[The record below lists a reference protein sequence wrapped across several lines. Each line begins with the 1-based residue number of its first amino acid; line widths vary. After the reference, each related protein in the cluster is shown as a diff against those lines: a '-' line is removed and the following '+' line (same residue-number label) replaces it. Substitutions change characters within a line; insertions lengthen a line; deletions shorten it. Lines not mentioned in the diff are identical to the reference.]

1 MKLLPIQAREV
12 ITGNEIFRIAS
23 LFLYITLL
31 LHVVLTTYTSAL
43 VLAEIG
49 VGAVL
54 LLTALFIFALVRYV
68 WPDGLATRQVRVLFE
83 LICAVSVVAVLT
95 LQHAMPT
102 LPLPWLIGAAGVFPL
117 ALRGGAALMA
127 VFAIALIGFAIN
139 FSLDIQIGGWLPH
152 VFATLFVGL
161 LAILLSKAL
170 DNNLAAFGQA
180 RINERRFDAIA
191 RATRH
196 VFMITDDNYNVKYVN
211 PAIHEVLGYSQSEIE
226 LEGVQPIVHPD
237 DLEEHQQKLRY
248 LRGSSSR
255 RIFSRHRM
263 RHKGGHWV
271 WLETSGYNLMH
282 DHAINGMVFS
292 TEDITLRKDAEL
304 KLEQEHA
311 LLRAVLDLNPSM
323 IYAKDTEGRFT
334 ISNLS
339 FQQRFGYSSEEELR
353 GKTTY
358 DAFRSQAPE
367 GMEQEAYEMANML
380 HLQDMHVMQSGES
393 LEDLDLQGLWEPD
406 SRRWYRMNKYPLR
419 DGNGT
424 ISGILGITRDVTDRK
439 EYELRLEHQAL
450 HDPLTGLPNRR
461 YLLSTIADYI
471 EEARTRKVKLATLFC
486 DLDFF
491 KSVNDTHGHDVGDKC
506 LLEITRRIQ
515 AELPKSDFIARF
527 GGDEFIILTNA
538 TLLEANS
545 KATEL
550 LQALSF
556 PLVVDDVV
564 VKIQSSIGIALLTP
578 EHKTPSELIRD
589 ADAAM
594 YQAKE
599 RGRNRAEI
607 FNASLQ
613 HGTTKRAQMDVA
625 LRFALERDE
634 LHMVFQPKVSLLDGS
649 VKGFELL
656 LRWNSPQYG
665 QIMPGE
671 FIPIAE
677 TSGLVVPIGLWAL
690 EQACRKLSEWQMRYP
705 DAENLTIAVNVS
717 MRQLLQPSFLPEVF
731 AILKRTR
738 VLPKSIELELTETA
752 VMANPVQTIENL
764 TMLKKLGVR
773 LALDDFGTGYSSLAY
788 LQKLPIDV
796 LKIDKAFVHGLGR
809 NKGDAEIVRLILA
822 LAKTLNLESVAEG
835 VESIEQLLELKKLGC
850 HLGQGYIF
858 SPAITPEEAESMLF
872 ASRQFQVALPGADS
886 VVTTG

>member
-1 MKLLPIQAREV
+1 MKILPIQVKEV
-12 ITGNEIFRIAS
+12 ITGREIFRIAS

-31 LHVVLTTYTSAL
+31 LHVVLTTYTREL
-43 VLAEIG
+43 VLADISI
-49 VGAVL
+49 GAVI
-54 LLTALFIFALVRYV
+54 LLTALFLLALARYA
-68 WPDGLATRQVRVLFE
+68 WPDLMANRQRRILFE
-83 LICAVSVVAVLT
+83 SLCAVSVIAILT
-95 LQHAMPT
+95 VQHTMPT
-102 LPLPWLIGAAGVFPL
+102 LPMPWLIGAAGVFPL
-117 ALRGGAALMA
+117 ALRGGTALSA
-127 VFAIALIGFAIN
+127 VFAITLIGFWIN
-139 FSLDIQIGGWLPH
+139 VNFGAPLGDWLPNI
-152 VFATLFVGL
+152 FATLFVGL

-170 DNNLAAFGQA
+170 GTNLAAVGQA
-180 RINERRFDAIA
+180 RVNERRFDAIA

-196 VFMITDDNYNVKYVN
+196 VFLITDDQYSVKYVN

-226 LEGVQPIVHPD
+226 LEGVQPTVHPD
-237 DLEEHQQKLRY
+237 DLEEHQTKLRY
-248 LRGSSSR
+248 LRNASSR

-263 RHKGGHWV
+263 RHKDGHWV

-282 DHAINGMVFS
+282 DRAINGMVFS
-292 TEDITLRKDAEL
+292 TEDITLRKEAEI

-353 GKTTY
+353 GKTSF
-358 DAFRSQAPE
+358 DAFRLQAPE
-367 GMEQEAYEMANML
+367 GQENEAYEMANML
-380 HLQDMHVMQSGES
+380 HLQDMQVMQTGEA

-406 SRRWYRMNKYPLR
+406 SKRWYRMNKYPLR
-419 DGNGT
+419 DANG
-424 ISGILGITRDVTDRK
+424 IVSGLLGITRDVTDRK

-450 HDPLTGLPNRR
+450 HDPLTALPNRR
-461 YLLSTIADYI
+461 YLLRTIANHIDGY
-471 EEARTRKVKLATLFC
+471 RTKGIRLATLFC

-506 LLEITRRIQ
+506 LLEITRRIV
-515 AELPKSDFIARF
+515 AELPKADFVARF

-545 KATEL
+545 KAAEV

-556 PLVVDDVV
+556 PVVVGDVV
-564 VKIQSSIGIALLTP
+564 VKIQASIGIAMLAP

-599 RGRNRAEI
+599 RGRNRVEI

-613 HGTTKRAQMDVA
+613 RGTTKRAQMDVA

-665 QIMPGE
+665 HIVPSE

-677 TSGLVVPIGLWAL
+677 TSGLIVPIGLWAL
-690 EQACRKLSEWQMRYP
+690 EQACKKLSEWQAQYP
-705 DAENLTIAVNVS
+705 DAEDLTIAVNVS
-717 MRQLLQPSFLPEVF
+717 MRQLLQPSFLPDVS

-738 VLPKSIELELTETA
+738 VLPQAIELELTETA

-764 TMLKKLGVR
+764 SLLKKLGVR

-796 LKIDKAFVHGLGR
+796 LKIDKAFVNGLGR
-809 NKGDAEIVRLILA
+809 NQGDAEIVRLILA
-822 LAKTLNLESVAEG
+822 LAKTLNLETVAEG

-850 HLGQGYIF
+850 HLGQGYLF
-858 SPAITPEEAESMLF
+858 SPAITPQEAEAMLF
-872 ASRQFQVALPGADS
+872 ASRQFQIA
-886 VVTTG
+886 

>member
-1 MKLLPIQAREV
+1 MKILPIPVKEV
-12 ITGNEIFRIAS
+12 ITGREIFRIAS

-31 LHVVLTTYTSAL
+31 LHVVLTSYTRGL
-43 VLAEIG
+43 LLADISI
-49 VGAVL
+49 GAVS
-54 LLTALFIFALVRYV
+54 LLTALLLLALARYIS
-68 WPDGLATRQVRVLFE
+68 PGLLASRQRRTLFE
-83 LICAVSVVAVLT
+83 LLCAVSIIAILT
-95 LQHAMPT
+95 LQHTMPT
-102 LPLPWLIGAAGVFPL
+102 LSLPWLIGAAGVFPL
-117 ALRGGAALMA
+117 ALKGRTALLA
-127 VFAIALIGFAIN
+127 VFAIALIGFVIN
-139 FSLDIQIGGWLPH
+139 SNLGVPLGDWLPNI
-152 VFATLFVGL
+152 FATLFVGL

-170 DNNLAAFGQA
+170 NTNLAAVGQA

-196 VFMITDDNYNVKYVN
+196 VFIITNDKYSVKYVN

-237 DLEEHQQKLRY
+237 DLKEHQHKLRY
-248 LRGSSSR
+248 LRNSSSR

-282 DHAINGMVFS
+282 DQAINGLVFS
-292 TEDITLRKDAEL
+292 IEDITLRKEAEL

-353 GKTTY
+353 GKTSY
-358 DAFRSQAPE
+358 DAFRLQGPE
-367 GMEQEAYEMANML
+367 CQENDAFEMANML
-380 HLQDMHVMQSGES
+380 HLQDIQVMQTGVP

-406 SRRWYRMNKYPLR
+406 SKRWYRMNKYPLR
-419 DGNGT
+419 DANGVV
-424 ISGILGITRDVTDRK
+424 SGILGITRDVTDRK

-450 HDPLTGLPNRR
+450 HDPLTALPNRR
-461 YLLSTIADYI
+461 FLLRTIANHIDDF
-471 EEARTRKVKLATLFC
+471 RKKRVRLATLFC

-506 LLEITRRIQ
+506 LLEITRRIV
-515 AELPKSDFIARF
+515 AELPKSDFVARF

-564 VKIQSSIGIALLTP
+564 VKIQASIGIAMLTP

-665 QIMPGE
+665 LIMPGE

-677 TSGLVVPIGLWAL
+677 TSGLVMPIGLWAL
-690 EQACRKLSEWQMRYP
+690 EQACRKLSEWQAQYP
-705 DAENLTIAVNVS
+705 DAEGLTIAVNVS
-717 MRQLLQPSFLPEVF
+717 MRQLLQPSFLPDVS

-738 VLPKSIELELTETA
+738 VLPQSIELELTETS

-764 TMLKKLGVR
+764 SLLKKLGVR

-796 LKIDKAFVHGLGR
+796 LKIDKAFVHGLGK
-809 NKGDAEIVRLILA
+809 NQGDAEIVRLILA
-822 LAKTLNLESVAEG
+822 LAKTLNLETVAEG

-850 HLGQGYIF
+850 HLGQGYVF
-858 SPAITPEEAESMLF
+858 SPAITPEEAEAMLF
-872 ASRQFQVALPGADS
+872 ASRQFLVA
-886 VVTTG
+886 